1 MYRYVRKIRVQ
12 DTDATGVLYFAN
24 LLQIGLE
31 AFEEFMHQKGHKM
44 GEVIKEKK
52 FLYPIV
58 HAEGD
63 FFAPIY
69 LSDEIEVTLS
79 FPKMGTTSFTHAS
92 VMTRNGEK
100 VGQVSIVHVVYS
112 QEKKQSIPLPE
123 TIKNLILSCD

>member
-1 MYRYVRKIRVQ
+1 MYRYIRKIRVQ

-31 AFEEFMHQKGHKM
+31 AFEEFMDQNGHKI
-44 GEVIKEKK
+44 GDVIQEKK

-69 LSDEIEVTLS
+69 VSDEIEVTLS
-79 FPKMGTTSFTHAS
+79 FPKKGTTSFTHSS

-100 VGQVSIVHVVYS
+100 VGAVSIVHVAYS
-112 QEKKQSIPLPE
+112 NEEGKSIPLPE
-123 TIKNLILSCD
+123 KLEKLIASCV